1 MITKSDIS
9 LYHDM
14 KETLLTDWCSEVNAA
29 YYTKR
34 YLFYGDNY
42 EF

>member
-14 KETLLTDWCSEVNAA
+14 KETLLTDWSSEINVK
-29 YYTKR
+29 YYKKDT
-34 YLFYGDNY
+34 FHNGDNY

>member
-9 LYHDM
+9 LYNDM
-14 KETLLTDWCSEVNAA
+14 KETLLTDWSGEINMK
-29 YYTKR
+29 YYKKDTF
-34 YLFYGDNY
+34 LNGDKY